1 MTALTRKTIYAGLTD
16 AVMNNECATLAAQ
29 QPPEPRTFHC
39 QTQDGITVR
48 IEKITV
54 ERIFNEPAWIEAREK
69 ESKTEAHVTA
79 PLRRSLPPKEVV
91 LFVSVVGDTKMLG
104 PTKVTFADNQT
115 SARSRTRFFSPPK
128 WQPRLPLLA
137 VEPEASGIETHLS
150 VSGETQ
156 TSDLFPVQ
164 VQVQVTTVRGQELTF
179 VFRNVEF

>member
-1 MTALTRKTIYAGLTD
+1 MIYA
-16 AVMNNECATLAAQ
+16 CATLAAQ

-48 IEKITV
+48 IEKV
-54 ERIFNEPAWIEAREK
+54 SVARIYNEPAWLEAKRKEAKIEDRRADF
-69 ESKTEAHVTA
+69 
-79 PLRRSLPPKEVV
+79 LRQNLPPKEVR
-91 LFVSVVGDTKMLG
+91 LFVSVVGDTKELG

-156 TSDLFPVQ
+156 TSDLFPAQ
-164 VQVQVTTVRGQELTF
+164 IQVQVTTVRGQELTF